1 LPVAWLQLGASG
13 VDPLKGCVVMSHAA
27 KNTRGKTSPPVR
39 KAVAWLIISASLLW
53 PDALPGQTVAVRH
66 PEGLVH
72 GFLIL
77 RTLDGTPLADGDLI
91 QNVRGD
97 RVTTR
102 LVFRFKDGSIH
113 DETAVYS
120 QRQRFRLVTNHLVQ
134 KGPAFPLPLD
144 MSIDA
149 SSGRV
154 TVRYTDED
162 GKQKVEAERLDVP
175 PDLANGLILT
185 LLKNVQPGAPPK
197 TLSLVAA
204 TPKPR
209 LVKLAITVA
218 GDEPFSTGGT
228 ARKATHY
235 VLKVEIGG
243 ISGLLAPL
251 LGKQPPDSHV
261 WILGGEAPAFV
272 KSEQPLY
279 LGAPLWRIE
288 LVSPVWPRAGPSAPK

>member
-1 LPVAWLQLGASG
+1 
-13 VDPLKGCVVMSHAA
+13 MSPTLTGRP
-27 KNTRGKTSPPVR
+27 NLLT
-39 KAVAWLIISASLLW
+39 WLIASASLLW
-53 PDALPGQTVAVRH
+53 PGALPSQTVTVRYA
-66 PEGLVH
+66 EGLVH
-72 GFLIL
+72 GFLSL

-91 QNVRGD
+91 QFARGD

-102 LVFRFKDGSIH
+102 LVFHFKDGSIH

-120 QRQRFRLVTNHLVQ
+120 QRQRFRLMTDHLVQ
-134 KGPAFPLPLD
+134 KGPTFPQPLD
-144 MSIDA
+144 MAIDG

-154 TVRYTDED
+154 TVRYTDEQ

-175 PDLANGLILT
+175 PGLANGLILT
-185 LLKNVQPGAPPK
+185 LLKNVQTGAPPK
-197 TLSLVAA
+197 TVSLVAA

-218 GDEPFSTGGT
+218 GDEPFSTGGAT
-228 ARKATHY
+228 RKATHY

-279 LGAPLWRIE
+279 LGGPLWRIE
-288 LVSPVWPRAGPSAPK
+288 LVSPVWSRTVPAAQK

>member
-1 LPVAWLQLGASG
+1 MREQSGRALHEDSRYRATIAATATSALTWLFA
-13 VDPLKGCVVMSHAA
+13 CAF
-27 KNTRGKTSPPVR
+27 
-39 KAVAWLIISASLLW
+39 LLW
-53 PDALPGQTVAVRH
+53 PGALPGQTVAVRH
-66 PEGLVH
+66 AEGLVH

-91 QNVRGD
+91 QAARGD

-102 LVFRFKDGSIH
+102 LVFHFKDGSIH
-113 DETAVYS
+113 DETTVYS
-120 QRQRFRLVTNHLVQ
+120 QRQRFRLITDHLVQ
-134 KGPAFPLPLD
+134 KGSTFPQPLE
-144 MSIDA
+144 MSIDG

-154 TVRYTDED
+154 TVSYPDEQ

-185 LLKNVQPGAPPK
+185 LLKNIQTGAPPR
-197 TLSLVAA
+197 TVSLVAA

-209 LVKLAITVA
+209 LVKLVMTAA
-218 GDEPFSTGGT
+218 GDEPFSTGGAT
-228 ARKATHY
+228 RKATHY
-235 VLKVEIGG
+235 VLKVDIGG

-279 LGAPLWRIE
+279 LGGPLWRIE
-288 LVSPVWPRAGPSAPK
+288 LVSPVWPVTGPAPQK